1 MRDKNTTQGNKTM
14 TRIQLVSAFLTN
26 AIVNHMGSKWTVE
39 GLLREDGSGFCFIV
53 TLQNVKTGER
63 RNTFIRTFE
72 DGRIGHPEHTL
83 SHAYGTDDYLNENYD
98 GYADPNGHN
107 VAFPV

>member
-1 MRDKNTTQGNKTM
+1 MTNNNTTRRTKTM
-14 TRIQLVSAFLTN
+14 TRTQLVSAFLRNTTVYSLGN
-26 AIVNHMGSKWTVE
+26 AHTIE
-39 GLLREDGSGFCFIV
+39 GLVREDGSGYCFIV

-63 RNTFIRTFE
+63 RDTFIRTFE

-98 GYADPNGHN
+98 GYADPNGRN

>member
-39 GLLREDGSGFCFIV
+39 GLLREDGSGNCFIV
-53 TLQNVKTGER
+53 TLQNTKTGER
-63 RNTFIRTFE
+63 KDAFIRTLTTTMT
-72 DGRIGHPEHTL
+72 IGHPKHTL
-83 SHAYGTDDYLNENYD
+83 RRSAERQAAN
-98 GYADPNGHN
+98 NGRN